1 VQVTEEKLDKIL
13 SINVKS
19 VAFACKYQL
28 PAIEKSGGKGSMLV
42 TSSVG
47 GARARADPYFKGFG
61 LYAASKAAVNM
72 LAQYAVSISRCDR
85 VFHTILLELA
95 ALTLYVRATVSC
107 CGFCV
112 SQQLT
117 LVHFAC

>member
-1 VQVTEEKLDKIL
+1 VQVTEEKLDTIL

-19 VAFACKYQL
+19 VAFAFKYQL

-72 LAQYAVSISRCDR
+72 LTQYAVSTLVYCTVIHTAISVSSADA
-85 VFHTILLELA
+85 ISDA
-95 ALTLYVRATVSC
+95 ARATVRS
-107 CGFCV
+107 
-112 SQQLT
+112 
-117 LVHFAC
+117 